1 MNQFVVF
8 IVVTY
13 RPDKKVLNSLL
24 LALSGWQ
31 ITIVDNT
38 KNNRGYGGGANEGI
52 KQALKKRAGWIV
64 IMNQDLSM
72 TKYEVRQL
80 ADILRKSQ
88 PAIVG
93 PFAGRLDLK
102 RWTTIVPAIKM
113 DYISGSCIAIHRDI
127 IEHVGKFF
135 EPYFMYYEEVDFC
148 IRAKRVG
155 FPLRWL
161 PLSGITHKESATMR
175 KGSFL
180 HQYYLAR
187 NHLLFVERQA
197 LLRVKLYE
205 YLRLPKTIYEHVY
218 RREWGALLGV
228 FHYFIR
234 RFGQL

>member
-1 MNQFVVF
+1 MNNQIIFVV
-8 IVVTY
+8 VAY
-13 RPDKKVLNSLL
+13 RAEEK
-24 LALSGWQ
+24 ALERLRRAFGWWPV
-31 ITIVDNT
+31 IIVDNT
-38 KNNRGYGGGANEGI
+38 KNNRGYAGGANLGI
-52 KQALKKRAGWIV
+52 RKALDQGARWAVVINDDLKITKEFVQRFTDILKKS
-64 IMNQDLSM
+64 L
-72 TKYEVRQL
+72 
-80 ADILRKSQ
+80 
-88 PAIVG
+88 PAIIG
-93 PFAGRLDLK
+93 PFAGKLDQK
-102 RWTTIVPAIKM
+102 RWTTILPTTAM
-113 DYISGSCIAIHRDI
+113 GYISGSIFAVHKDI
-127 IEHVGKFF
+127 IDKIGYLYD
-135 EPYFMYYEEVDFC
+135 PYFIYYEEVDFC
-148 IRAKRVG
+148 IRAKRAG

-180 HQYYLAR
+180 HQYYLSR